1 MENVD
6 EQWKVCCSNSS
17 SNFIRYFVT
26 FSICFAVMIFS
37 MIQIINNRD
46 DDNSIYF
53 SMISSILGMY
63 MDSPKLEQK
72 LVKSIESKEDNHKE
86 NTDNV

>member
-6 EQWKVCCSNSS
+6 EQWHICCSNSS

-26 FSICFAVMIFS
+26 FTICFSIMVFS
-37 MIQIINNRD
+37 MIQIIHMPEK
-46 DDNSIYF
+46 DNSIYF
-53 SMISSILGMY
+53 SLISSILALY
-63 MDSPKLEQK
+63 MDSPKLEQSK
-72 LVKSIESKEDNHKE
+72 IQKNVLVENHKE

>member
-1 MENVD
+1 MENGD

-26 FSICFAVMIFS
+26 FTICFAVMVFS
-37 MIQIINNRD
+37 MVQIVNNQGE
-46 DDNSIYF
+46 DNTIYF
-53 SMISSILGMY
+53 SIISSILGMY
-63 MDSPKLEQK
+63 MESPKLEQK
-72 LVKSIESKEDNHKE
+72 IVKLIDTKEEMVKE

>member
-6 EQWKVCCSNSS
+6 EQWHICCSNSS

-26 FSICFAVMIFS
+26 FSICFAVMVFS
-37 MIQIINNRD
+37 MIQIVNNKD
-46 DDNSIYF
+46 EDNTIYF
-53 SMISSILGMY
+53 SIISSILGMY
-63 MDSPKLEQK
+63 MESPKLEQK
-72 LVKSIESKEDNHKE
+72 IVKLIDTKEEMHKE